1 MDFEHNGDIGCR
13 RINPPKKNSFRCAYT
28 VFFSYDIKIIK
39 KIFDVLSKYSRLKNA
54 FRCIMKVKLM
64 PLHGIPVW
72 RRNGDQRESYFLL
85 IGNLTVSR
93 TNFATWQNSSLIFVP
108 PRGGGMEISVKVTS
122 Y

>member
-13 RINPPKKNSFRCAYT
+13 RISPPKKIASLCLYC
-28 VFFSYDIKIIK
+28 VFSYDIKIIK

-64 PLHGIPVW
+64 PLHGIPLW

-93 TNFATWQNSSLIFVP
+93 TNFATWQNSSIIFVP
-108 PRGGGMEISVKVTS
+108 PNRGSRRAAEWRLL
-122 Y
+122 